1 MLLTTHDSES
11 YAEESHV
18 AEVERCLK
26 ESVHSEINEF
36 HCVTTATQNKPA
48 DTADNEKRC

>member
-1 MLLTTHDSES
+1 MLLTTHDSEG

-26 ESVHSEINEF
+26 ESVHSEINKF
-36 HCVTTATQNKPA
+36 HGINTATQNKPT
-48 DTADNEKRC
+48 DTAENEKQC